1 MSHSNGQYKFE
12 RLTQDHNVE
21 MTQDHNVEMPQE
33 AERIA
38 NAEGTIVNGRIDGI
52 IETTRCFGCHRMKSN
67 ESLASNEQKMICV
80 PEVTKCCGKN
90 ADRLLIFSDGLI
102 KKWSDGA
109 VNTTCCGWRCK
120 HHVLQNLGNDLASDD
135 TAFVSAAEA
144 NEMKLESKYMI
155 QRILTKA
162 TKNRE

>member
-12 RLTQDHNVE
+12 RL
-21 MTQDHNVEMPQE
+21 TQDHNVEMPQE

-109 VNTTCCGWRCK
+109 VNTTCCRIY
-120 HHVLQNLGNDLASDD
+120 
-135 TAFVSAAEA
+135 
-144 NEMKLESKYMI
+144 EMIWHRMTL
-155 QRILTKA
+155 LL
-162 TKNRE
+162 